1 MQHRTSLIALALVGA
16 ASAASAQWSDNFDS
30 YPVGPL
36 AGNGAWAVW
45 CSGGIDGAV
54 DTAFAHSGT
63 KSFRADAN
71 TDMVQTFSGVTS
83 GQWVFSCMTYVPTGT
98 TGIGAMVLLNQYP
111 CPTANSQWSISTN
124 INADSG
130 LVQAWGGQTVPLV
143 TGQWVEYRLEID
155 LDADTFNELYNAQ
168 ALVTGGSWSGNIA
181 PGGLPQ
187 LQALDLYSQSMNGMY
202 YDTISLT
209 KAGNACYPDC
219 DASATL
225 DIDDFICFQT
235 FFALNDPYADCDG
248 DSVLT
253 IDDFICFQT
262 FFAIGC

>member
-1 MQHRTSLIALALVGA
+1 MQHRTILAALATAGA

-30 YPVGPL
+30 YATGPL
-36 AGNGAWAVW
+36 SGNGGWAVW

-63 KSFRADAN
+63 KSFRAN
-71 TDMVQTFSGVTS
+71 TSTDMVQTFSGVTS

-111 CPTANSQWSISTN
+111 CPTVNSQWSISTN
-124 INADSG
+124 IDADAG
-130 LVQAWGGQTVPLV
+130 QVKEWGGASVPLV

-155 LDADTFNELYNAQ
+155 LDADTFNELYNGQ
-168 ALVTGGSWSGNIA
+168 ALVTGGTWSGNIQA
-181 PGGLPQ
+181 GGLPQ
-187 LQALDLYSQSMNGMY
+187 LQGLDLYSQSMNGMY

-209 KAGNACYPDC
+209 KAGDVCYPDC
-219 DASATL
+219 DGDTL
-225 DIDDFICFQT
+225 
-235 FFALNDPYADCDG
+235 
-248 DSVLT
+248 LT

-262 FFAIGC
+262 FFAIGNSYADCDASGGLDIDDFICFQTFFAIGC